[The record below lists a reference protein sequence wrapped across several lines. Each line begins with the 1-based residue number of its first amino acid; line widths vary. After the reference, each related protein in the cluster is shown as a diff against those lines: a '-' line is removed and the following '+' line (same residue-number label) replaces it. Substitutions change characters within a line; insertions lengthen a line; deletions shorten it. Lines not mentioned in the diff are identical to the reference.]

1 MEGYLGADPRFNTR
15 FSSQLLLPTLFVS
28 TMLMLQ
34 LSSIILLSF
43 LVTPAH
49 MAVLS
54 YYYYVQTVHTRQ
66 CAILVAYC
74 YVIV

>member
-54 YYYYVQTVHTRQ
+54 YY
-66 CAILVAYC
+66 
-74 YVIV
+74 